1 MLEKII
7 QKNTEKSK
15 ISEQLKGLREQLTLL
30 ENKIKTAGMPVII
43 TFDGWSAAGKG
54 SMIAKLIRSLDPRFY
69 KVVSFRAPNEQEKRM
84 PWLWRYWQTLPKKG
98 EFLILD
104 RSWYRDTVNAF
115 MYGEIDKETRDTRL
129 EDICTFER
137 QLTDDGYVIVKIFL
151 HITEDEQ
158 KKRIEKLENS
168 SVTSW
173 RVESHD
179 IKNMEKYD
187 KFFRRYD
194 KMLESTNTAFAPWTC
209 IGANER
215 ASAELEVLTAVT
227 KAVST
232 AVSAKEKGEH
242 YIPEPQFDT
251 CGYNY
256 PEYKTIEMPALAEVD
271 MNKSLDEAEYEKK
284 LKKYQEL
291 EKLKKEPDVK
301 VALLDVMLPGIDGF
315 AICKQVRAEKD
326 IPILMVT
333 ARGEDV
339 DKIRGLGFG
348 ADDYIEKPFSP
359 SVLVARV
366 KAHLA
371 QYARLKP
378 CADTPKTITV
388 GPLTADPAAR
398 RITKNGV
405 EVPLKNK
412 EYELLFFLM
421 RHPEQ
426 VFSREDLYEL
436 IWGLESMGDNI
447 TVAVHINRLREKIE
461 DTPADPKLLQTVW
474 GVGYRLH
481 IV

>member
-1 MLEKII
+1 MEL
-7 QKNTEKSK
+7 
-15 ISEQLKGLREQLTLL
+15 
-30 ENKIKTAGMPVII
+30 
-43 TFDGWSAAGKG
+43 
-54 SMIAKLIRSLDPRFY
+54 
-69 KVVSFRAPNEQEKRM
+69 
-84 PWLWRYWQTLPKKG
+84 
-98 EFLILD
+98 
-104 RSWYRDTVNAF
+104 
-115 MYGEIDKETRDTRL
+115 
-129 EDICTFER
+129 
-137 QLTDDGYVIVKIFL
+137 
-151 HITEDEQ
+151 
-158 KKRIEKLENS
+158 KRILIVEDDADIAAIERDYLELGG
-168 SVTSW
+168 
-173 RVESHD
+173 
-179 IKNMEKYD
+179 Y
-187 KFFRRYD
+187 
-194 KMLESTNTAFAPWTC
+194 
-209 IGANER
+209 
-215 ASAELEVLTAVT
+215 AVT
-227 KAVST
+227 IAPDGT
-232 AVSAKEKGEH
+232 TGLDAALH
-242 YIPEPQFDT
+242 QPFDL
-251 CGYNY
+251 
-256 PEYKTIEMPALAEVD
+256 I
-271 MNKSLDEAEYEKK
+271 
-284 LKKYQEL
+284 
-291 EKLKKEPDVK
+291 
-301 VALLDVMLPGIDGF
+301 LLDVMLPGIDGF

-333 ARGEDV
+333 ARGDDV
-339 DKIRGLGFG
+339 DKIRSLGFG

-388 GPLTADPAAR
+388 GLLTADPAAR